1 MSADA
6 HSNDTCRTF
15 FNDTWLILVC
25 FCDNQAGLVEVL
37 DKIMGLCFP
46 EGKPDLAAQ
55 EIEVAPASLLDLVKA
70 QDHKSPAR
78 HANRRGTAD
87 TRRSRMATA
96 V

>member
-1 MSADA
+1 MAALKSL
-6 HSNDTCRTF
+6 TF
-15 FNDTWLILVC
+15 ISLLQFIDLKIIVFC